1 MTIVF
6 TRYLYT
12 VDEVVLTFMECLLKQ
27 EDIEECYNW
36 FYEYYK
42 SGYEEKSMNLLW
54 KIYYDYYY
62 IKNPKME
69 EKMTNKYLKWK
80 ETKDIKCI
88 LWIVKNLFRLNKCHT
103 ILLLRTYYY
112 NRNTDILTCDVVN
125 LDTIQ
130 YKNKE
135 EILFVKAIKQKK
147 RIAIAYYL
155 KRIKDDN
162 RKLELIN
169 KSLNKNIEYND
180 NYCDK
185 YHYLLAKVIKNLK
198 ITPKKKVYY
207 KMVLNKEVK
216 NILETDESCRNDG
229 KEGDVSYIYKTL
241 SKRRIYGISKN
252 IGCFNLAR
260 QNKDINHIFW
270 YHWEYY
276 AYKCP
281 LWQDRF
287 DKYNI
292 EINKKK
298 QTIDFKDEDEYEEF
312 YEEYGYEPDEQS
324 SDIQEKS
331 ICKMENFTIK
341 NWINSIFDKK
351 VTKNIR
357 IKIDY

>member
-1 MTIVF
+1 
-6 TRYLYT
+6 
-12 VDEVVLTFMECLLKQ
+12 MECLLKQ
-27 EDIEECYNW
+27 EDIEECYYW

-42 SGYEEKSMNLLW
+42 SGYEEKSIKLLW

-69 EKMTNKYLKWK
+69 EKINNKYLKWK
-80 ETKDIKCI
+80 ETKDIKYM
-88 LWIVKNLFRLNKCHT
+88 LWVVKNLFRLNKCHT
-103 ILLLRTYYY
+103 ILLLRTYYN
-112 NRNTDILTCDVVN
+112 NRNTDILTGEMIN
-125 LDTIQ
+125 IDTIK

-135 EILFVKAIKQKK
+135 EILFIKAVKQKK
-147 RIAIAYYL
+147 KIAIAYYL
-155 KRIKDDN
+155 KRIKDDD
-162 RKLELIN
+162 RKLILVN
-169 KSLNKNIEYND
+169 KSLNENIEYNN
-180 NYCDK
+180 NYSDK

-229 KEGDVSYIYKTL
+229 KLNDVNYIYKTL

-281 LWQDRF
+281 LWQGRF

-292 EINKKK
+292 EINEKK